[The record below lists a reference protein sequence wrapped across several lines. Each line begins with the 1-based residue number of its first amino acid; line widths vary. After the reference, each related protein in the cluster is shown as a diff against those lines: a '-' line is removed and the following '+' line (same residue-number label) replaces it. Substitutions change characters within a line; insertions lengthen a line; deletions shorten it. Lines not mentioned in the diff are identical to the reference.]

1 MKSWPSHRASA
12 LPSTHLPTR
21 QRRCSGRRTPRSTE
35 PKRPAKT
42 GSRRRPGTPPP
53 QQTRPR
59 CEGAVL
65 PAHDNGLVRRL
76 QQAAVLFVPLVLVGS
91 LALWL
96 DAVVPEPDTLFPR
109 GVPGA
114 QLGIA
119 PVTVP
124 ATGAAS
130 RAQPHR
136 QSKQARVRPQG
147 PQRSHALRAP
157 APPPAPPTEP
167 GTGPTT
173 PPQAPSGPPAAP
185 PATPP
190 APPTKPPSPP
200 ATPSPSPAPRASP
213 PSTPTQPTAQPSPQ

>member
-12 LPSTHLPTR
+12 LPSTPLPTR

-42 GSRRRPGTPPP
+42 GSRRRLGRQPP

-96 DAVVPEPDTLFPR
+96 DAFVPEPDTLFPR
-109 GVPGA
+109 GEPGA
-114 QLGIA
+114 QSSLA

-136 QSKQARVRPQG
+136 QSKQARVRALG
-147 PQRSHALRAP
+147 PRRSQVRRAP
-157 APPPAPPTEP
+157 ARPPAPSTVPR
-167 GTGPTT
+167 TGPTT
-173 PPQAPSGPPAAP
+173 PP
-185 PATPP
+185 
-190 APPTKPPSPP
+190 
-200 ATPSPSPAPRASP
+200 
-213 PSTPTQPTAQPSPQ
+213 